1 MEYKSY
7 GFLIDG
13 NIQFN
18 ISHKKLVFFLD
29 EDDDHSLH
37 FRVVSLNEMQ
47 SRLLSFLLKNRKNE
61 IINKDSIMKNVWD
74 EFGLSSSNQRLWQE
88 IKKLRKKLSAI
99 GLCDDFILNVHGIGY
114 SIDDK
119 RVESLFIQ

>member
-1 MEYKSY
+1 
-7 GFLIDG
+7 
-13 NIQFN
+13 
-18 ISHKKLVFFLD
+18 
-29 EDDDHSLH
+29 
-37 FRVVSLNEMQ
+37 MQ